1 MTKLYVFT
9 LNNYEERIESMYSYS
24 YTIIRDVKD
33 FVKEI
38 RNSCS
43 QVNDYFILNE
53 KIFVPSTISNTAIY
67 FACIELF
74 GHAPLNIEEEKNKK
88 ICTLVQKED

>member
-1 MTKLYVFT
+1 MMKLFVFT
-9 LNNYEERIESMYSYS
+9 LNNYEMQIETMYPS
-24 YTIIRDVKD
+24 YTIVRDVKD

-43 QVNDYFILNE
+43 PVNDYYILTE
-53 KIFVPSTISNTAIY
+53 EIKVPKTISNTAIY

-74 GHAPLNIEEEKNKK
+74 GHAPVEIKEEKTKK
-88 ICTLVQKED
+88 ICILAED